1 MQFGGKNFVYDIIF
15 VYFCTKYLC
24 IIMKLNRIKEVLD
37 EKGITQTWLAK
48 QLDKSFNSVNAYVCN
63 RSQPN
68 LTTLYKIAE
77 ILNVDFKELV
87 TDKEDR

>member
-1 MQFGGKNFVYDIIF
+1 
-15 VYFCTKYLC
+15 
-24 IIMKLNRIKEVLD
+24 MKLNRIKEVLD

-68 LTTLYKIAE
+68 LETLAQIAKC
-77 ILNVDFKELV
+77 LNVKLVDLIKEPV
-87 TDKEDR
+87 EED